1 MTTLE
6 TIDLR
11 ILDTVT
17 GGEGTP
23 TPPTAGQQAVSA
35 AGACLRGAAT
45 GGAIGA
51 GIGAVTGL
59 GGGAV
64 PGAITGAIGGC
75 VRGMVMQS
83 TPAY

>member
-1 MTTLE
+1 MTNLE

-11 ILDTVT
+11 ALDMVT
-17 GGEGTP
+17 GGDATP
-23 TPPTAGQQAVSA
+23 TPPTAGQQVASA

-64 PGAITGAIGGC
+64 PGAIAGAIGGC
-75 VRGMVMQS
+75 VRGVVMQS

>member
-1 MTTLE
+1 MTHTFE
-6 TIDLR
+6 SIDLGK
-11 ILDTVT
+11 LGSVT
-17 GGEGTP
+17 GGADA
-23 TPPTAGQQAVSA
+23 PTAGQETASL

-45 GGAIGA
+45 GGEIGA
-51 GIGAVTGL
+51 GVGAVTGL

-75 VRGMVMQS
+75 VRGMVMRS